1 MAKNNRKIA
10 ELTSDYNEIANPMR
24 EEVRATANV
33 ALTNLMFRCDT
44 LADTDAMTA
53 AIEGGYTID
62 RQAGAIRSCTLF
74 AVQIGAISAD
84 QAEVLNS
91 IRVYARMRAYAL
103 MSEIDSADMQKAIR
117 SGAYS
122 GSTALSELL
131 K

>member
-10 ELTSDYNEIANPMR
+10 ELTSDYNRLANPMR
-24 EEVRATANV
+24 EVVRETSNV
-33 ALTNLMFRCDT
+33 ALTNLMFRSDA

-53 AIEGGYTID
+53 AIEGGDTID
-62 RQAGAIRSCTLF
+62 RQARALRTCTLF
-74 AVQIGAISAD
+74 AVRIGAINAD

-103 MSEIDSADMQKAIR
+103 MSEIDSADMQKAIC
-117 SGAYS
+117 SGAY

>member
-1 MAKNNRKIA
+1 MAKNNRKISQM
-10 ELTSDYNEIANPMR
+10 TSDYNEVANPMR
-24 EEVRATANV
+24 EVVRATSNV
-33 ALTNLMFRCDT
+33 ALANLMSRCDT

-53 AIEGGYTID
+53 AIEGGDTIE
-62 RQAGAIRSCTLF
+62 RQVRAIRSCTLF
-74 AVQIGAISAD
+74 AVEIGAISPD
-84 QAEVLNS
+84 QLQVLNT
-91 IRVYARMRAYAL
+91 IRSYARVRAYAL

>member
-1 MAKNNRKIA
+1 MAKNNRKIFQM
-10 ELTSDYNEIANPMR
+10 TSDYNEVAHPMR
-24 EEVRATANV
+24 EVVRSTSNV
-33 ALTNLMFRCDT
+33 ALANLMSRCDT

-53 AIEGGYTID
+53 AIEGGDTIE
-62 RQAGAIRSCTLF
+62 RQVRAIRSCTLF
-74 AVQIGAISAD
+74 AVEIGAISPD
-84 QAEVLNS
+84 QLQVLNT
-91 IRVYARMRAYAL
+91 IRAYARIRAYGL

>member
-1 MAKNNRKIA
+1 MAKNNRKISQM
-10 ELTSDYNEIANPMR
+10 TSDYNEVANPMR
-24 EEVRATANV
+24 EVVRATSNV
-33 ALTNLMFRCDT
+33 ALANLMSRCDT

-53 AIEGGYTID
+53 AIEGGDTIE
-62 RQAGAIRSCTLF
+62 RQVRAIRSCTLF
-74 AVQIGAISAD
+74 AVEIGAISPD
-84 QAEVLNS
+84 QLQVLNT
-91 IRVYARMRAYAL
+91 IRAYARIRAYGL

>member
-10 ELTSDYNEIANPMR
+10 ELTSDYNRLANPMR
-24 EEVRATANV
+24 EVVRETSNV
-33 ALTNLMFRCDT
+33 ALTNLMFRSDA
-44 LADTDAMTA
+44 LADTDAMAA
-53 AIEGGYTID
+53 AIEGGEPID
-62 RQAGAIRSCTLF
+62 RQARALRTCTLF

-84 QAEVLNS
+84 QAAVLNS

-103 MSEIDSADMQKAIR
+103 MNEIDSADMQKAIR
-117 SGAYS
+117 SGAY

>member
-1 MAKNNRKIA
+1 MAKNNRKIS
-10 ELTSDYNEIANPMR
+10 EMTSNYNEVANPMR
-24 EEVRATANV
+24 EVVRSTSNV
-33 ALTNLMFRCDT
+33 ALANLMSRCDT

-53 AIEGGYTID
+53 AIEGGETID
-62 RQAGAIRSCTLF
+62 RQARALRSCTLF
-74 AVQIGAISAD
+74 AVEIGAISPD
-84 QAEVLNS
+84 QFQVLNT
-91 IRVYARMRAYAL
+91 IRSYARARAYAL